1 MSEDIKNNLSSGQ
14 GMTGQY
20 DYCIFHGAN
29 AGELVNQVR
38 AAMNNGWVPQGG
50 VSVIAYRNDYGY
62 FYQAMV
68 KSE

>member
-1 MSEDIKNNLSSGQ
+1 MSEDIKNNLHRGQ
-14 GMTGQY
+14 CMTGEN

-68 KSE
+68 RSE

>member
-1 MSEDIKNNLSSGQ
+1 
-14 GMTGQY
+14 MTGQY

-29 AGELVNQVR
+29 AGERVNQVR

-68 KSE
+68 KTE